1 MKQLIVLAAVLP
13 LLLLFMVQVTVEQR
27 NSSIAG
33 QFQDCVYTAKEQA
46 KQEGCFNKEIQA
58 NLRKSIS
65 SRTGIP
71 EGQVQIQA
79 DSVPKYRV
87 NRFEPLPAG
96 RRELIHYKVSI
107 PISQLMAGS
116 KLFGISKEQNQ
127 AVYTIESD
135 TASERL
141 PVGVE

>member
-46 KQEGCFNKEIQA
+46 KQEGCFTREIQA

-65 SRTGIP
+65 LRTGTP
-71 EGQVQIQA
+71 ESQVQIHA

-87 NRFEPLPAG
+87 NRFEPPPMG
-96 RRELIHYKVSI
+96 SRELIHYKVSI
-107 PISQLMAGS
+107 PIPQLMAGN
-116 KLFGISKEQNQ
+116 KLFGISKEENQ

-141 PVGVE
+141 PAGTE